1 MVCAWKWFLVMFL
14 ILSLQIS
21 LSFSWRRRRTSLPA
35 CHCHKKYQ
43 PRCKL
48 IFKSSSG
55 KKYSVDDKRCSS
67 LCRHCPYS
75 IRCKH
80 DNTRGAWETWTCQKQ
95 RFSIRLVPSG
105 GGKGVFFSTSDCFMV
120 RFINFKLLSGGSVN
134 LLIVQNLSTR
144 HRLELCFCRIMS
156 TYLTHYLSL
165 SKQRVAQPIR
175 TQHF

>member
-35 CHCHKKYQ
+35 CRCHKKYQ

-48 IFKSSSG
+48 IFKSNSG
-55 KKYSVDDKRCSS
+55 KKYSVDDKKCSS

-80 DNTRGAWETWTCQKQ
+80 DNTRGAWETWTCQK
-95 RFSIRLVPSG
+95 
-105 GGKGVFFSTSDCFMV
+105 
-120 RFINFKLLSGGSVN
+120 
-134 LLIVQNLSTR
+134 
-144 HRLELCFCRIMS
+144 
-156 TYLTHYLSL
+156 
-165 SKQRVAQPIR
+165 
-175 TQHF
+175 